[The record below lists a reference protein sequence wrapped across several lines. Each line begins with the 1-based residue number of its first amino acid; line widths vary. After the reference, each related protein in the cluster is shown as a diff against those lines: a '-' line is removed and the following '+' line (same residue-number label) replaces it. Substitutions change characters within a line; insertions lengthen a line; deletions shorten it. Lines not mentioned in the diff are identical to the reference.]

1 LTTTTARRTRED
13 GTQESSGS
21 SQTAVSPAD
30 EIKPKRTLKEK
41 KREQKAAATEMRTMD
56 VRTASDSTATPPP
69 ISTTETAPR
78 PKRVLK
84 LKQYEPAKHPTSS
97 DQIPTKKEKEH
108 WQTQK
113 EALREKFPEGWNPR
127 KKLSPDALAG
137 IRALHQQ
144 FPEEYTTDVLADKFE
159 VSPEAI
165 RRILKSKWEPNP
177 DEEIE
182 RQERWFN
189 RGKKIWATWAELGKK
204 PPERWRKEGITR
216 SPEFHEQRKARAK
229 ARSRLA
235 RTLM

>member
-1 LTTTTARRTRED
+1 MERRT
-13 GTQESSGS
+13 
-21 SQTAVSPAD
+21 
-30 EIKPKRTLKEK
+30 I
-41 KREQKAAATEMRTMD
+41 D
-56 VRTASDSTATPPP
+56 VRAAGVSKTIPPP
-69 ISTTETAPR
+69 TANPETKPR
-78 PKRVLK
+78 SRRILK
-84 LKQYEPAKHPTSS
+84 LKQHDPAKHPTLF
-97 DQIPTKKEKEH
+97 DQPPMKKEKGH
-108 WQTQK
+108 WQAQK
-113 EALREKFPEGWNPR
+113 EALKEKFPEGWNPR

-165 RRILKSKWEPNP
+165 RRILKSKWEPAP